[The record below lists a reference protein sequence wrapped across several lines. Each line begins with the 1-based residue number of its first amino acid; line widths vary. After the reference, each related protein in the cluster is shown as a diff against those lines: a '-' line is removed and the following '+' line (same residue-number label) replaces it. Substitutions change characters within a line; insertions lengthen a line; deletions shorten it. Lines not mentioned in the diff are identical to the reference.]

1 MEDNNILERDAYE
14 WWKDLMKEFDKIG
27 FTEIH
32 RIPQTIKKL
41 QKENKKLNGLVK
53 ELKDKLLNA
62 RVDEFNKGY
71 ESAKKDYVLDEQ
83 GGKDES

>member
-32 RIPQTIKKL
+32 RIPQTIKTK
-41 QKENKKLNGLVK
+41 
-53 ELKDKLLNA
+53 
-62 RVDEFNKGY
+62 
-71 ESAKKDYVLDEQ
+71 S
-83 GGKDES
+83 